1 MALIDCELRGIE
13 FDSVEA
19 ILLVEMEG
27 KAASYEGYMREL
39 GRNLREKEIPVF
51 YVMVKANLIVCWASK
66 YNEIC
71 KWMGSR
77 FDLLEL
83 VEKSEEV

>member
-19 ILLVEMEG
+19 ILLVEMED

-39 GRNLREKEIPVF
+39 GRKLREKEIPVF
-51 YVMVKANLIVCWASK
+51 YVLVKANLIVCWASK
-66 YNEIC
+66 LSEIC
-71 KWMGSR
+71 EWMGSR

-83 VEKSEEV
+83 EKYSDEV

>member
-19 ILLVEMEG
+19 ILLVEMED

-39 GRNLREKEIPVF
+39 GRNLREREIPVF
-51 YVMVKANLIVCWASK
+51 YVLVKAKLIVCWAYK
-66 YNEIC
+66 LYEIC

-83 VEKSEEV
+83 EEKSNEV